1 MPGGPCWKK
10 PSPSLLR
17 CWNKSSPYSRLHSFW
32 MGPPR
37 LLPTRDLL
45 LAPKGESQMLV
56 SSKHS
61 HFTHLH
67 LRINFHWQDC
77 LFASHFHNLGLC
89 WFLIL
94 LYKEAVSS
102 KGLFLAIQQ
111 KWHLIPMLIF
121 HKEKVRS
128 QDYGYWVRPSHEGL
142 NDQGWEVGMGRS
154 QSVTCISSASG
165 SLPQDQNWYL
175 FVTHVTVK
183 D

>member
-1 MPGGPCWKK
+1 M
-10 PSPSLLR
+10 

-32 MGPPR
+32 MGPPW

-128 QDYGYWVRPSHEGL
+128 KTMAIEWGQVMKAWMIRV
-142 NDQGWEVGMGRS
+142 GRS
-154 QSVTCISSASG
+154 GWGGVSQLSAS
-165 SLPQDQNWYL
+165 PQPLVVYPRIRIVICL
-175 FVTHVTVK
+175 
-183 D
+183 